1 MVLGLA
7 VAVFAG
13 VQVSNGALYLY
24 NETSDLAALCFLR
37 CLTWLVS

>member
-13 VQVSNGALYLY
+13 VQVSNGALYFF
-24 NETSDLAALCFLR
+24 NETSDLRGSVFLMF
-37 CLTWLVS
+37 